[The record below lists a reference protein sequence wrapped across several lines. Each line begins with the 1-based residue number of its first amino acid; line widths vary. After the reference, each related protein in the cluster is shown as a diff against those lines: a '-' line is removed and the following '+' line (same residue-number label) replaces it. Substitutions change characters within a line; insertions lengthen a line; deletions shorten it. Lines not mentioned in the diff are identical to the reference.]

1 MESIA
6 GDLYLHQHDP
16 AHGKQQSYNRPRTQ
30 DQNPSRRPISGVA
43 CSNGSVAPPARIIAE
58 PSKETSLKTGPSRA
72 PSSRGKAI
80 SPVQVCEPAIGAVAG
95 QRANSKSIAAVAPL
109 SRLIREKGK
118 ELKTPP
124 CCHPNVTK
132 RLKRKVQVFNRQPL
146 RRLCWIP
153 LPHFEV
159 RFCPLNASVTTVFD
173 GQL

>member
-80 SPVQVCEPAIGAVAG
+80 SPVHRSRFASRQF
-95 QRANSKSIAAVAPL
+95 AAVAPL

-118 ELKTPP
+118 ELK
-124 CCHPNVTK
+124 
-132 RLKRKVQVFNRQPL
+132 
-146 RRLCWIP
+146 
-153 LPHFEV
+153 
-159 RFCPLNASVTTVFD
+159 
-173 GQL
+173 